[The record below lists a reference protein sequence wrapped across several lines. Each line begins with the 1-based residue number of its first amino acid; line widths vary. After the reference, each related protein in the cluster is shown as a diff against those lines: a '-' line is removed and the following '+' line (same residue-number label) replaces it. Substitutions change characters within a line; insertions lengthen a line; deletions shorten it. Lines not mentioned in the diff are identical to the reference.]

1 MKQNHNNFILILL
14 GIGLMGLI
22 TSSYIHIHLD
32 EHSCIEGHEELH
44 ADCANAHLLDP
55 SDLNHLPS
63 YVALAI
69 IAVGFY
75 LIYKDR
81 K

>member
-1 MKQNHNNFILILL
+1 MLVKYNNFVLVLL
-14 GIGLMGLI
+14 SIGLIGLI
-22 TSSYIHIHLD
+22 SSSYIHIQLD
-32 EHSCIEGHEELH
+32 EHSCIDEHDSH
-44 ADCANAHLLDP
+44 CANIHLLDP
-55 SDLNHLPS
+55 SDLNHLPT

-69 IAVGFY
+69 IVVGFY